1 MDPKKGGWGKREGK
15 KSDVCIHIADSLCC
29 TVETDIIVLGNYTS
43 IKKIEKDEKK
53 DNAISL

>member
-1 MDPKKGGWGKREGK
+1 MGKEGRK

-29 TVETDIIVLGNYTS
+29 TVETDITVLGNYTS
-43 IKKIEKDEKK
+43 IKNTEEDEKK